1 VRLRQRA
8 SALAAIVTRKA
19 REWFWVVRLL
29 VGLLIAFCT
38 LACGAFSSVLIFA
51 PPPKNPP
58 LARCFG
64 IVMVLVCIWVLS
76 LGFRL
81 ITNRPNYGGLL
92 SPLLLRLVAVYMVAT
107 PIFLIVTGRD
117 TSWSLLQQLQAAL
130 SILGSAGIWRLVA
143 WRKVMVQGVR
153 SNISFEADGYAAAQ
167 FKR

>member
-1 VRLRQRA
+1 MG
-8 SALAAIVTRKA
+8 AIEKSPRKA
-19 REWFWVVRLL
+19 RKWHWLIRLP
-29 VGLLIAFCT
+29 VGLLLAFCA

-92 SPLLLRLVAVYMVAT
+92 SPLVLRLVAVYMAAM
-107 PIFLIVTGRD
+107 PMFFIVTGRD
-117 TSWSLLQQLQAAL
+117 TSWSLLQHLQAWF
-130 SILGSAGIWRLVA
+130 SILGSAGMWKLAA
-143 WRKVMVQGVR
+143 WRKA
-153 SNISFEADGYAAAQ
+153 SW
-167 FKR
+167 FKA